1 MKKRVNYITI
11 AVLAFYIG
19 VPLMILGA
27 NYIKFTNE
35 QDELR
40 QMLRKGNLENADIKT
55 VYITGEDIDKEQMYV
70 TNDIK
75 SSENIFTL
83 YRYIIEDIHQDG
95 NTLHLKL
102 KIHPRY
108 DAQKC
113 NFLDCIFI
121 KTLEKVFINGE
132 ERQDGTHIV
141 EPKDQG
147 GPVILDY

>member
-40 QMLRKGNLENADIKT
+40 QILRKGNLENADIKT

-83 YRYIIEDIHQDG
+83 YRYIIEDIHRDG
-95 NTLHLKL
+95 DTLHLKL
-102 KIHPRY
+102 KNHPRY

-113 NFLDCIFI
+113 YFLDCIYI

-132 ERQDGTHIV
+132 ERQEGIV
-141 EPKDQG
+141 KPEDQG
-147 GPVILDY
+147 GPVILNR

>member
-19 VPLMILGA
+19 VPLMILGT

-55 VYITGEDIDKEQMYV
+55 VSITSEDVNRDRLVV

-75 SSENIFTL
+75 SSENIFML
-83 YRYIIEDIHQDG
+83 YYYIIEDIHRDG
-95 NTLHLKL
+95 DTLHLKL
-102 KIHPRY
+102 KKHPRY
-108 DAQKC
+108 DAQDC
-113 NFLDCIFI
+113 YFLDAIFI
-121 KTLEKVFINGE
+121 KTLEKVLLNGE
-132 ERQDGTHIV
+132 EWQDGTHIV

-147 GPVILDY
+147 GPVVLDY